1 MSSEAGSSEAAPLQ
15 VLAFPKSGDNPFLAR
30 FSGVLEAQG
39 AAVHDF
45 TFRRALARRY
55 DVFHVHWPDSHLLT
69 RSWWR
74 AIGKHARLALL
85 LLFLRSRGTHIV
97 WMMHNLEPHEQNHWL
112 SNWLFARWFPRS
124 CTHAIAL
131 SQNAKHLAQ
140 RLYPPLQHKHIAVIP
155 HGHYRDGA
163 QVAWSRRESRQAL
176 QLPQRAFTLLFF
188 GGIRPYKNVPRLL
201 AAFRQLPGEHIQLVI
216 AGLPALGVT
225 AEELQQQAAL
235 DPRVSLQ
242 LRFIAEADVPKFM
255 AAADL
260 VVLPFDSILNSGS
273 VLLALS
279 HDRAVLAPRLGALPE
294 IQAHVGAHWLRLYDG
309 DISAAVLG
317 AAIGSSTP
325 EEDQRPDL
333 AAFEWQPIA
342 ERTMEFYRLRPAA
355 SRRQRQDAGRQSPAG
370 QETREG

>member
-1 MSSEAGSSEAAPLQ
+1 MSGPDSLPANAPLQ

-45 TFRRALARRY
+45 TFRRALTRRY

-74 AIGKHARLALL
+74 AVGKHARLALL
-85 LLFLRSRGTHIV
+85 LLFLRARGTHIV

-112 SNWLFARWFPRS
+112 SNWLFAHWFPRS

-131 SQNAKHLAQ
+131 SQNALQLAQ
-140 RLYPPLQHKHIAVIP
+140 ALYPPLQHKRIAVIP
-155 HGHYRDGA
+155 HGHYRSPD
-163 QVAWSRRESRQAL
+163 QIRCSRRESRQAL

-201 AAFRQLPGEHIQLVI
+201 EVFRQLPGEHIQLVI

-225 AEELQQQAAL
+225 AEQLQQQAAL
-235 DPRVSLQ
+235 DPRVSLY
-242 LRFIAEADVPKFM
+242 LRFISEDDVPKFM
-255 AAADL
+255 GAADL
-260 VVLPFDSILNSGS
+260 VVLPFHSILNSGS

-279 HDRAVLAPRLGALPE
+279 YDRPVLAPRLGALPE
-294 IQAHVGAHWLRLYDG
+294 IQGQVGADWLRLYEG
-309 DISAAVLG
+309 DITAAVLS
-317 AAIGSSTP
+317 AAIGAGAP
-325 EEDQRPDL
+325 RAEERPNL
-333 AAFEWQPIA
+333 TAFEWQPIA
-342 ERTMEFYRLRPAA
+342 ERTLEFYRLRPAVA
-355 SRRQRQDAGRQSPAG
+355 KRGAVSQ
-370 QETREG
+370 QETPTA

>member
-1 MSSEAGSSEAAPLQ
+1 MNAEVSLQEDAPLH
-15 VLAFPKSGDNPFLAR
+15 VLAFPKYGDNPFLAR

-45 TFRRALARRY
+45 TFRRALVRRY

-69 RSWWR
+69 SSWWR

-112 SNWLFARWFPRS
+112 SSWLFARWFPHS

-131 SQNAKHLAQ
+131 SQNAAHLAQ
-140 RLYPPLQHKHIAVIP
+140 RLYPSLQRKRIAVIP
-155 HGHYRDGA
+155 HGHYRDGG

-176 QLPQRAFTLLFF
+176 QLPQRAYTLLFF

-201 AAFRQLPGEHIQLVI
+201 EAFRQVPGEHIQLVI

-235 DPRVSLQ
+235 DPRVSLH
-242 LRFIAEADVPKFM
+242 LRFIDEEDVPKFM

-260 VVLPFDSILNSGS
+260 VVLPFHSILNSGS

-294 IQAHVGAHWLRLYDG
+294 IQAQVGEHWLRLYEG

-317 AAIGSSTP
+317 AAIGMEAPS
-325 EEDQRPDL
+325 EDQRPNL

-342 ERTMEFYRLRPAA
+342 ERTLEFYRLRPCGTG
-355 SRRQRQDAGRQSPAG
+355 DAR
-370 QETREG
+370 QETPTG